1 MPNLAVPTNLIAALL
16 PALFV
21 GGATL
26 LHLAWRERF
35 FSYYFAY
42 ASASGRWS
50 APGRD
55 YRL

>member
-1 MPNLAVPTNLIAALL
+1 MPTNLIAAFL

-21 GGATL
+21 GGVAL